1 MLKKYTYLIEFYF
14 EKEEF
19 TKRRAFFQTDEVF
32 EECVVGYANAHSSI
46 KVKEELY
53 NYFMYNTQSQ
63 GQGYFIE
70 DGNPI
75 HVKVIQKIERGAE
88 TEFAEEK
95 PKPKEEVKVSKEQL
109 LTELCPS
116 YKKRQ
121 KLKEI
126 LEDVDKNYHL
136 ARMSKLDVACIALL
150 LRDNCFLFNQN
161 IANKFT
167 QFRKKLLAYYGLE
180 NVSYKENHCKER
192 KDELRDQCPALWRDI
207 RREE

>member
-14 EKEEF
+14 EKEPY
-19 TKRRAFFQTDEVF
+19 TKRRAFFQSDEAF
-32 EECVVGYANAHSSI
+32 EECVVGYANAHSSV

-75 HVKVIQKIERGAE
+75 HVKVIEKMERGAQ
-88 TEFAEEK
+88 TEYAEEK
-95 PKPKEEVKVSKEQL
+95 PQPQETVSKEQL

-116 YKKRQ
+116 FKKRQ

-126 LEDVDKNYHL
+126 LEEVDNNYHL
-136 ARMSKLDVACIALL
+136 ERMPKLDVASIALL

-161 IANKFT
+161 VANKFT

-180 NVSYKENHCKER
+180 DVSYKENHCKER
-192 KDELRDQCPALWRDI
+192 KEELKKQCPSLWRDI
-207 RREE
+207 RREQ